1 MTKEFF
7 ERHYGTLSDK
17 VDAMEVFGDSIE
29 PGVATV
35 GDIRRKLEGHT
46 KAASVYPD
54 LDGRSLSVTEA
65 QRKAFA
71 S

>member
-7 ERHYGTLSDK
+7 DRHYGTLSDK
-17 VDAMEVFGDSIE
+17 VDATEVFGDSIE

-35 GDIRRKLEGHT
+35 GEIRRKLESHT
-46 KAASVYPD
+46 KTASVYPD
-54 LDGRSLSVTEA
+54 LDGKTFRVTEA